1 MEKINKKLI
10 LTVDMYGCPNRCKH
24 CWLGHMNNK
33 NMKESDDGFI
43 VNFFKPYFN
52 SITYYSW
59 LREPDF
65 TDDYINRWK
74 RDNQISI
81 NSKPQRFELA
91 SFFRLVRDKK
101 YVRFLKSLN
110 VNSVQLTFFGL
121 KKLTDKYVG
130 RNGAFEELLQ
140 ATEILINNKIAP
152 RWQAFI
158 NQENAQEIVGILKLS
173 ETLNLRERCRA
184 FNRDFIFFV
193 HSGSCDGENRKLYDI
208 RINKE
213 DIPKELITYYP
224 DLKNM
229 YAESELCNMLKNDYS
244 HFVYHNDNDIVL
256 NISNE
261 FDVYFN
267 FTHMLDNWKIGNLK
281 LNNPDE
287 MVKNIL
293 TENIPALNIAREIT
307 IAELVERY
315 GNFRSHKIFDSYD
328 YKAYLLNKHIDNV
341 CS

>member
-1 MEKINKKLI
+1 
-10 LTVDMYGCPNRCKH
+10 
-24 CWLGHMNNK
+24 
-33 NMKESDDGFI
+33 
-43 VNFFKPYFN
+43 
-52 SITYYSW
+52 
-59 LREPDF
+59 
-65 TDDYINRWK
+65 
-74 RDNQISI
+74 
-81 NSKPQRFELA
+81 
-91 SFFRLVRDKK
+91 
-101 YVRFLKSLN
+101 
-110 VNSVQLTFFGL
+110 
-121 KKLTDKYVG
+121 
-130 RNGAFEELLQ
+130 
-140 ATEILINNKIAP
+140 
-152 RWQAFI
+152 
-158 NQENAQEIVGILKLS
+158 
-173 ETLNLRERCRA
+173 
-184 FNRDFIFFV
+184 
-193 HSGSCDGENRKLYDI
+193 
-208 RINKE
+208 
-213 DIPKELITYYP
+213 
-224 DLKNM
+224 M